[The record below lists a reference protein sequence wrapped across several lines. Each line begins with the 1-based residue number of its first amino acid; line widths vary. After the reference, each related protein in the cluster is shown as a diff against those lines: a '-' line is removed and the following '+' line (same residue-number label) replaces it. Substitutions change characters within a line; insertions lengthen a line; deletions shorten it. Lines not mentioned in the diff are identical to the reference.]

1 MRPELRKEVR
11 VLPAAIPLPR
21 ALHPAALA
29 VVPVGFQDVPG
40 PPTGICGVSL
50 HFTPGTAALLICPCI
65 SCIIPTREHLLKSSQ
80 KNLCTPQIPVLSHSA
95 PAALLA
101 ARRLG

>member
-29 VVPVGFQDVPG
+29 AVPVGFKDVPG
-40 PPTGICGVSL
+40 PPIGICGVSL

-65 SCIIPTREHLLKSSQ
+65 IPTTEHLLKSFQ

>member
-11 VLPAAIPLPR
+11 VLPAAIPLPQ

-29 VVPVGFQDVPG
+29 AVPVGFQDVPG
-40 PPTGICGVSL
+40 PPIGICRVSL
-50 HFTPGTAALLICPCI
+50 HFTPGTAALLICP
-65 SCIIPTREHLLKSSQ
+65 CIIPTREHLLKSSQ

>member
-29 VVPVGFQDVPG
+29 AMLVGFQDVPG